1 MTFWDNYFGERS
13 WGISLLLKSGILGMG
28 IAVVLWAGWPEPSMK
43 NPEHSSSP
51 VRPSESHVVQEV
63 HHNPTDHAS
72 ALLDL
77 NVSSRMDLETL
88 PGIGPVLADRI
99 VSYRSIHGDFQQ
111 VDDLVNVSG
120 IGAKRLRRLLPYV
133 TVESIIG
140 DI

>member
-1 MTFWDNYFGERS
+1 MTFWDNCFGERS
-13 WGISLLLKSGILGMG
+13 WGRSLLLKSGILGMG
-28 IAVVLWAGWPEPSMK
+28 IAVVLWAGWPEPSNK
-43 NPEHSSSP
+43 NLGHSSSP
-51 VRPSESHVVQEV
+51 VMPSESHVVQEV
-63 HHNPTDHAS
+63 HHNPTGHAA

-77 NVSSRMDLETL
+77 NVSSRMDLEML